1 MADLVS
7 ESLNVL
13 IETEAEAE
21 AFVDSVMSSQ
31 RIITVDTPGNIKR
44 KRNLS
49 MPGEIS
55 STNVKK
61 HKASVSIVG
70 SSEDELQPKDSN
82 SDQEITKDQL
92 VDSGD
97 GDSSAGGQR
106 RRLQAQKPSARKVI
120 VTEADV
126 HVDSDPSVKQLIAKL
141 SADMHMLCSSL
152 NERMDKL
159 ESCSEQKISTKVA
172 QLLDKKVN
180 TELSRIKKEVND
192 KLDSFKETF
201 RDEINDELVDI
212 TSKVNE
218 LRNLP
223 TAPVQL
229 DKNRSLNV
237 AIRDLPESVNENLNN
252 KVNSLIREGL
262 DIRDVSVSSTER
274 KLSRV
279 QSKPGVVIATFKS
292 AEDKRKVM
300 SEKSKLKNSRRY
312 ERVFIQHDQM
322 REQRLLNGNF
332 RAVIGALN
340 REGSKFALRGT
351 RVVRTEQADQG
362 DRSQNNERIS
372 HENSNGTPRMRPPQ
386 GRSDDSRDNRGSN
399 NRGSGRAGYNGADRR
414 GRGRVRGGFRGGNR
428 R

>member
-55 STNVKK
+55 STHVKK
-61 HKASVSIVG
+61 QKASVSMVG
-70 SSEDELQPKDSN
+70 SSEDELQPRDSN
-82 SDQEITKDQL
+82 SDREITKDQL

-106 RRLQAQKPSARKVI
+106 RRLQAQNPSARKVI

-159 ESCSEQKISTKVA
+159 ESCLEQKISTKVA
-172 QLLDKKVN
+172 QLLDKRVN
-180 TELSRIKKEVND
+180 IELSRIKKEVND

-252 KVNSLIREGL
+252 KVNSLILALGR
-262 DIRDVSVSSTER
+262 IRYQRRFCFQYGT
-274 KLSRV
+274 K
-279 QSKPGVVIATFKS
+279 TFKS
-292 AEDKRKVM
+292 AVNARCC
-300 SEKSKLKNSRRY
+300 
-312 ERVFIQHDQM
+312 H
-322 REQRLLNGNF
+322 
-332 RAVIGALN
+332 
-340 REGSKFALRGT
+340 
-351 RVVRTEQADQG
+351 
-362 DRSQNNERIS
+362 
-372 HENSNGTPRMRPPQ
+372 SNI
-386 GRSDDSRDNRGSN
+386 
-399 NRGSGRAGYNGADRR
+399 
-414 GRGRVRGGFRGGNR
+414 
-428 R
+428 

>member
-1 MADLVS
+1 
-7 ESLNVL
+7 
-13 IETEAEAE
+13 
-21 AFVDSVMSSQ
+21 
-31 RIITVDTPGNIKR
+31 
-44 KRNLS
+44 
-49 MPGEIS
+49 MPGGIS
-55 STNVKK
+55 STYVKK
-61 HKASVSIVG
+61 QKASVSIVG
-70 SSEDELQPKDSN
+70 SNADELQPKDSN

-120 VTEADV
+120 VTDADV

-141 SADMHMLCSSL
+141 SADMHMLCSPI
-152 NERMDKL
+152 NERMDKSRL
-159 ESCSEQKISTKVA
+159 EQKISAKVA
-172 QLLDKKVN
+172 QLLDKRVN

-201 RDEINDELVDI
+201 RDEINDMLVDI

-252 KVNSLIREGL
+252 KINSLIREGL

-292 AEDKRKVM
+292 AEDKRKIM
-300 SEKSKLKNSRRY
+300 SKKSKLKNSRRC
-312 ERVFIQHDQM
+312 ERVFIQHDQTH
-322 REQRLLNGNF
+322 EQRLLNSNF

-340 REGSKFALRGT
+340 RESSKFALRGT
-351 RVVRTEQADQG
+351 RLVRTEQADQG
-362 DRSQNNERIS
+362 DRSQNNERIP
-372 HENSNGTPRMRPPQ
+372 HENSNDTPRIRPPQ
-386 GRSDDSRDNRGSN
+386 VCQTIHKTILEAIIAGLGVLDIMVLIVEVEVEFVEV
-399 NRGSGRAGYNGADRR
+399 SGVVTGDRLKP
-414 GRGRVRGGFRGGNR
+414 GLGM
-428 R
+428 